1 MVTVEEAAERIEQDD
16 GDPTDEV
23 FKWRDP
29 RGHIYHDDP
38 DCFYID
44 GQDPVTM
51 TRGEAHDRM
60 LGGCRVCVLDDVD
73 PDHSN
78 EQPHELI
85 EAARQSIEARL
96 D

>member
-1 MVTVEEAAERIEQDD
+1 MVRREDVVERIDRDD
-16 GDPTDEV
+16 KDPNDEV
-23 FKWRDP
+23 FKR
-29 RGHIYHDDP
+29 RSAQAHIYHDDA
-38 DCFYID
+38 DCFYIE
-44 GQDPVTM
+44 GMNPVRM
-51 TRGEAHDRM
+51 TRREAHNRK

-73 PDHSN
+73 PDHNN